1 MTRRKLTPFYAGL
14 ALLVPVLGAAA
25 NSVLQPFSAT
35 FAVEWR
41 GMTAGNS
48 TLELQQT
55 GADTYTYTSRN
66 LARGIFKIAIP
77 DAVTQ
82 TSVFK
87 VSNGKVIP
95 MSYTLDDGSKDTSRD
110 VRLQFDWT
118 ANRVTGTAEDK
129 PVDAALKPG
138 VQDALSVQIALIC
151 EVANG
156 RSPTGFWLIDKD
168 EVKEYQ
174 YARESTQ
181 TLDTPL
187 GKVETIVYRSSRTGS
202 DRVTRL
208 WLAPSLGHL
217 PIAAERKR
225 GDRVDFS
232 LKLRDL
238 KRSPNT

>member
-1 MTRRKLTPFYAGL
+1 M
-14 ALLVPVLGAAA
+14 
-25 NSVLQPFSAT
+25 
-35 FAVEWR
+35 
-41 GMTAGNS
+41 
-48 TLELQQT
+48 
-55 GADTYTYTSRN
+55 
-66 LARGIFKIAIP
+66 
-77 DAVTQ
+77 
-82 TSVFK
+82 
-87 VSNGKVIP
+87 
-95 MSYTLDDGSKDTSRD
+95 
-110 VRLQFDWT
+110 
-118 ANRVTGTAEDK
+118 
-129 PVDAALKPG
+129 
-138 VQDALSVQIALIC
+138 C